1 MYYWKGDKRGTRI
14 HRSIQHSSICFLKEE
29 AQGAVRESLFQ
40 PDSSVLS
47 VEDSS
52 RWGQI
57 NLNSYLIKCR
67 EEDRRT
73 RGNFLKSDKT
83 RWFLC
88 WAYGED
94 ESGQCS
100 VWQMILTEETR
111 GLNYKAGW
119 PHMKPFDF
127 FVFISN
133 LKVILC
139 YSESKLSLTCFGFR
153 EIAESVIVVFDA
165 REGETQ

>member
-1 MYYWKGDKRGTRI
+1 M
-14 HRSIQHSSICFLKEE
+14 CFLKGE
-29 AQGAVRESLFQ
+29 AQAAVRESLFQ

-57 NLNSYLIKCR
+57 NLSSYLLKCK

-73 RGNFLKSDKT
+73 RDNFLKSDKT
-83 RWFLC
+83 SWFLC
-88 WAYGED
+88 WPYGED
-94 ESGQCS
+94 ENGQCS

-111 GLNYKAGW
+111 GLNYEAGR
-119 PHMKPFDF
+119 PRMKPSDF
-127 FVFISN
+127 FVFINN

-139 YSESKLSLTCFGFR
+139 NSESKVSLTCFGFR
-153 EIAESVIVVFDA
+153 EIAESVIAVFDT